1 MTYRDDLDA
10 AHARVTALE
19 QEVATLRARPQEDPQ
34 ARTEVVAL
42 RTENWELQSDLAR
55 ARAEAQRH
63 VVVTPLPPRRGDR
76 AIAELE
82 DENAALREALRTSA
96 SALAKVNDTRP
107 AAPRQPGGGAAGTL
121 VVLLVIAAIAALA
134 VAPAMGGV
142 LAAAGVI
149 GAVAAAASRREPT
162 KAPTRPRN

>member
-1 MTYRDDLDA
+1 MSYRDDLDA

-19 QEVATLRARPQEDPQ
+19 QEVEALRARPPQ
-34 ARTEVVAL
+34 DGEARTELVAL

-55 ARAEAQRH
+55 AREDAQRR
-63 VVVTPLPPRRGDR
+63 VVVTPPLRRDNR
-76 AIAELE
+76 VIAELE

-107 AAPRQPGGGAAGTL
+107 AAPRQASGGTGTL

-142 LAAAGVI
+142 LAAAGII
-149 GAVAAAASRREPT
+149 GAVAAAASRRQPG
-162 KAPTRPRN
+162 KLPAPHRK